1 MTATADP
8 PDRLWN
14 LELTRADGMHGMEG
28 LAGRH
33 GTETIAAR
41 QPVSRTWLPGESPL
55 AMPRQS
61 FTARPANARRT
72 PATSP
77 AHIARRRLI
86 LLAATVSLALLAG
99 WAPFAIYARKGFTGG
114 EIVALGLFGILIAS
128 IACWFSSAF
137 LGFCQRLLRGDRDE
151 LNFPATA
158 PRPTTRTALL
168 MPIYNEDPAGVFERL
183 SRVEADLTAHDAA
196 KAFDIFVLSD
206 TTKEPVAIEEWNA
219 FLHFRARSIC
229 RAYYR
234 RRAENHERKAGN
246 VADWVQRFG
255 GAYESMII
263 FDADSVMSA
272 DTLLQLVGAMER
284 NPQAGLIQTT
294 PAIIEGHSL
303 FARASQFGVRLYGR
317 VAATGLAWWSGSEA
331 SYWGHNAILRVRAFA
346 ECAGLPVLKGPRPFG
361 GNIMSHDVIEAS
373 LIRRGGWG
381 IHVTAALG
389 GSFEQTPPSLAE
401 FMARDRRWCQ
411 GNLQHIPLIF
421 APGLHPV
428 SRLQLVFGV
437 LAYLASP
444 LWLASLVVGMG
455 LQLHGLLG
463 VHDLP
468 TWKSMHAHHPLTA
481 MAFINLVAL
490 VLLMGPKMLG
500 AALVLADRR
509 ERALFGGGK
518 AVLKG
523 ALMEMALSAVIAPIM
538 MVAHT
543 RIIYEA
549 LSGRDSGWST
559 SSRDSDDIAWSDA
572 ARAHRW
578 ELVVGVAFAAALCL
592 RPDLIAWFTP
602 IVAPLLLS
610 TPISVFVSRRAPGV
624 RARAAGFMLTPEERG
639 AVALPPLPP
648 AQPNLVPFV
657 RIPAEDPV
665 LAESETVSET
675 ADLRQAIAV

>member
-1 MTATADP
+1 
-8 PDRLWN
+8 
-14 LELTRADGMHGMEG
+14 MHGMNG

-33 GTETIAAR
+33 GTEPSVGPA
-41 QPVSRTWLPGESPL
+41 PVSRTWLPGESPL

-61 FTARPANARRT
+61 LSRKRGAFTARPANARRT

-77 AHIARRRLI
+77 KGVGLRRLT
-86 LLAATVSLALLAG
+86 LLAATVTLATLAG
-99 WAPFAIYARKGFTGG
+99 WAPFAIYARKGFTGA
-114 EIVALGLFGILIAS
+114 EIAALALFTILIAS

-137 LGFCQRLLRGDRDE
+137 IGFCLRLTRGDRDA
-151 LNFPATA
+151 LNFPAVA
-158 PRPTTRTALL
+158 PKPTTRTALL
-168 MPIYNEDPAGVFERL
+168 MPIYNEDPTGVFERL
-183 SRVEADLTAHDAA
+183 TRIEADLTANDADR
-196 KAFDIFVLSD
+196 AFDIFVLSD
-206 TTKEPVAIEEWNA
+206 TTKEAVALEEWNA

-246 VADWVQRFG
+246 IAEWVQRFG

-263 FDADSVMSA
+263 FDADSIMSA
-272 DTLLQLVGAMER
+272 GTLLRLVGAMER

-294 PAIIEGHSL
+294 PAIIEGDSL

-428 SRLQLVFGV
+428 SRLQLIFGV

-444 LWLASLVVGMG
+444 LWFASLVIGMA

-463 VHDLP
+463 AHDLP

-490 VLLMGPKMLG
+490 VLLMGPKLLG
-500 AALVLADRR
+500 AGLVLADPA

-518 AVLKG
+518 AILKG
-523 ALMEMALSAVIAPIM
+523 ALLEIVLSATIAPIM

-559 SSRDSDDIAWSDA
+559 NARDSHDITWSEA

-578 ELVVGVAFAAALCL
+578 ELIAGVAFSACLCL
-592 RPDLIAWFTP
+592 RPDLIAWFIP
-602 IVAPLLLS
+602 IVLPLLLS
-610 TPISVFVSRRAPGV
+610 TPISVFVSRSAPGI
-624 RARAAGFMLTPEERG
+624 RARAAGYMLTPEERG

-648 AQPNLVPFV
+648 AQDNLVPFV
-657 RIPAEDPV
+657 RVAAEDLVAAQPESAPEPAE
-665 LAESETVSET
+665 
-675 ADLRQAIAV
+675 LRQAIAV

>member
-1 MTATADP
+1 MSG
-8 PDRLWN
+8 
-14 LELTRADGMHGMEG
+14 LEV
-28 LAGRH
+28 RH
-33 GTETIAAR
+33 GT
-41 QPVSRTWLPGESPL
+41 QPFVTPQTVSRTLLPGESPL

-61 FTARPANARRT
+61 FTTRRAVGRT

-77 AHIARRRLI
+77 KNVGLRRLT
-86 LLAATVSLALLAG
+86 LLAATLCLATLAG
-99 WAPFAIYARKGFTGG
+99 WAPFAIYAKKGFTGA
-114 EIVALGLFGILIAS
+114 EIAALGLFAILITS

-137 LGFCQRLLRGDRDE
+137 LGFCVRLARGDRDE
-151 LNFPATA
+151 LNFPAQA

-168 MPIYNEDPAGVFERL
+168 MPVYNEDPRGVFERL
-183 SRVEADLTAHDAA
+183 ARIEADLTAHGAEQ
-196 KAFDIFVLSD
+196 AFDIFVLSD
-206 TTKEPVAIEEWNA
+206 TTKDPIALEEWSS
-219 FLHFRARSIC
+219 FLAFRARSSC

-246 VADWVQRFG
+246 VAEWVQRFG

-263 FDADSVMSA
+263 FDADSVMTA

-294 PAIIEGHSL
+294 PAIIEGDSL

-346 ECAGLPVLKGPRPFG
+346 ECAGLPILKGPRPFG
-361 GNIMSHDVIEAS
+361 GHVMSHDVIEAS
-373 LIRRGGWG
+373 LMRRGGWG
-381 IHVTAALG
+381 VHVTAALG

-428 SRLQLVFGV
+428 SRLQLFFGV

-455 LQLHGLLG
+455 IQLYATLG
-463 VHDLP
+463 VRALP
-468 TWKSMHAHHPLTA
+468 TWQTMHAHHPMTA
-481 MAFINLVAL
+481 MVFISMVSM

-500 AALVLADRR
+500 AALVLANKQ
-509 ERALFGGGK
+509 ERALFGGGRM
-518 AVLKG
+518 VLKG
-523 ALMEMALSAVIAPIM
+523 ALLEMALSATIAPIM

-543 RIIYEA
+543 RIIFEA

-559 SSRDSDDIAWSDA
+559 SARDSHDISWRDA
-572 ARAHRW
+572 AMAHRW
-578 ELVVGVAFAAALCL
+578 ELVVGVVFAACLCL

-602 IVAPLLLS
+602 IVLPLLLS
-610 TPISVFVSRRAPGV
+610 TPISVFVSRSAPGI
-624 RARAAGFMLTPEERG
+624 RARNAGYMLTPEERG
-639 AVALPPLPP
+639 VVALPPLPTVED
-648 AQPNLVPFV
+648 NLVPFV
-657 RIPAEDPV
+657 RVAAEEPVPSSPEPAE
-665 LAESETVSET
+665 
-675 ADLRQAIAV
+675 LRQAIAV

>member
-1 MTATADP
+1 MD
-8 PDRLWN
+8 
-14 LELTRADGMHGMEG
+14 G
-28 LAGRH
+28 LAAR
-33 GTETIAAR
+33 EPAQAR
-41 QPVSRTWLPGESPL
+41 QPATRVWLPGESPL

-61 FTARPANARRT
+61 FTARPAGARRT

-77 AHIARRRLI
+77 AHVARRRLL
-86 LLAATVSLALLAG
+86 LLAATISLALLAG
-99 WAPFAIYARKGFTGG
+99 WAPFSIYAKKGFTGG
-114 EIVALGLFGILIAS
+114 ELLALALFGVLITS

-137 LGFCQRLLRGDRDE
+137 LGFCVRLLRGDRDE
-151 LNFPATA
+151 LNFPAVA
-158 PRPTTRTALL
+158 PKPTTRTALL

-183 SRVEADLTAHDAA
+183 SRIEADLTAHDAA

-234 RRAENHERKAGN
+234 RRVENHERKAGN
-246 VADWVQRFG
+246 VAEWVQRFG

-272 DTLLQLVGAMER
+272 ETLLQLVGAMER

-294 PAIIEGHSL
+294 PAIIEGDSL
-303 FARASQFGVRLYGR
+303 FARASQFGVRLYGK

-346 ECAGLPVLKGPRPFG
+346 ECAGLPVLQGPRPFG

-401 FMARDRRWCQ
+401 FMARDRRWAQ

-455 LQLHGLLG
+455 LQLYGLLG

-468 TWKSMHAHHPLTA
+468 TWKSLHHHQPLTA
-481 MAFINLVAL
+481 MVFISLVSL

-518 AVLKG
+518 TILKG
-523 ALMEMALSAVIAPIM
+523 ALMEMALSATIAPIM

-543 RIIYEA
+543 RIIFEA

-559 SSRDSDDIAWSDA
+559 NSRDSDDISFRDA

-578 ELVVGVAFAAALCL
+578 ELVVGVAFTAALCL
-592 RPDLIAWFTP
+592 RPDLILWFAP
-602 IVAPLLLS
+602 IVLPLLLS

-624 RARAAGFMLTPEERG
+624 KARAAGFMLTPEERG

-657 RIPAEDPV
+657 RAEVEEPAHPAVEGAGEVAAEFSSEPAE
-665 LAESETVSET
+665 
-675 ADLRQAIAV
+675 LRQAIAV

>member
-1 MTATADP
+1 
-8 PDRLWN
+8 
-14 LELTRADGMHGMEG
+14 MHGMNG
-28 LAGRH
+28 LEVRH
-33 GTETIAAR
+33 GTQPFVTP

-61 FTARPANARRT
+61 FTERRETASRT

-77 AHIARRRLI
+77 HNVGLRRLA
-86 LLAATVSLALLAG
+86 LMAATVSLALLAG
-99 WAPFAIYARKGFTGG
+99 LAPWAIYAKKGFTGA
-114 EIVALGLFGILIAS
+114 EIAALSVFAVLITS
-128 IACWFSSAF
+128 IACWFSSA
-137 LGFCQRLLRGDRDE
+137 LIGFCVRLARGNRDE
-151 LNFPATA
+151 FSFPAQA
-158 PRPTTRTALL
+158 PKPTTRTALL
-168 MPIYNEDPAGVFERL
+168 MPIYNEDPSGVFERL
-183 SRVEADLTAHDAA
+183 TRIEADLAAHDADQ
-196 KAFDIFVLSD
+196 AFDIFVLSD
-206 TTKEPVAIEEWNA
+206 TTRHAVAVEEWGA
-219 FLHFRARSIC
+219 FLAFRARSTC

-234 RRAENHERKAGN
+234 RRPENHERKAGN

-263 FDADSVMSA
+263 LDADSVMTA

-284 NPQAGLIQTT
+284 HPQAGLIQTT

-346 ECAGLPVLKGPRPFG
+346 ECAGLPILKGPRPFG
-361 GNIMSHDVIEAS
+361 GHVMSHDVIEAS

-381 IHVTAALG
+381 VHVTAALG

-421 APGLHPV
+421 APGLHMV
-428 SRLQLVFGV
+428 SRMQLFVGV

-444 LWLASLVVGMG
+444 LWFASLVIGMAM
-455 LQLHGLLG
+455 QLHGLLG
-463 VHDLP
+463 VHALP

-481 MAFINLVAL
+481 MVFISLISG

-500 AALVLADRR
+500 AGLVLLDRD
-509 ERALFGGGK
+509 ERAKFGGGK

-523 ALMEMALSAVIAPIM
+523 ALLEMLVSATIAPIM

-543 RIIYEA
+543 RIIFEA

-559 SSRDSDDIAWSDA
+559 NARDSDDISWRDA

-578 ELVVGVAFAAALCL
+578 ELTVGVIFAACLCL

-602 IVAPLLLS
+602 IVLPLLFS
-610 TPISVFVSRRAPGV
+610 TPISVFLSRSAPGV
-624 RARAAGFMLTPEERG
+624 RARAAGYLLTPEERG
-639 AVALPPLPP
+639 VVALPPLPP
-648 AQPNLVPFV
+648 LEDNLVPFV
-657 RIPAEDPV
+657 RIVAEEPGF
-665 LAESETVSET
+665 AASEP

>member
-1 MTATADP
+1 MD
-8 PDRLWN
+8 
-14 LELTRADGMHGMEG
+14 LELASAGGMHGMDG
-28 LAGRH
+28 QTAHH
-33 GTETIAAR
+33 GTEPHAVR
-41 QPVSRTWLPGESPL
+41 PPVTRVWLPGESPL

-61 FTARPANARRT
+61 FKKAAFTARPAATRRT

-77 AHIARRRLI
+77 RTVAKRRLV
-86 LLAATVSLALLAG
+86 LAIATVSLALLAG
-99 WAPFAIYARKGFTGG
+99 YAPFAIYAKKGFTGG
-114 EIVALGLFGILIAS
+114 EVLALSLFAILITS

-137 LGFCQRLLRGDRDE
+137 LGFCLRLRGGDHGG
-151 LNFPATA
+151 LSFPDKA
-158 PRPTTRTALL
+158 PKPTTRTALL

-183 SRVEADLTAHDAA
+183 TRIEADLTANDAD

-206 TTKEPVAIEEWNA
+206 TTKEAVALEEWNA

-234 RRAENHERKAGN
+234 RRPENHERKAGN
-246 VADWVQRFG
+246 VAEWVQRFG

-263 FDADSVMSA
+263 FDADSIMTA
-272 DTLLQLVGAMER
+272 ETLLQLVGGMER

-294 PAIIEGHSL
+294 PAIIEGDSL

-428 SRLQLVFGV
+428 SRLQLIFGV

-444 LWLASLVVGMG
+444 LWLASLVVGMA

-463 VHDLP
+463 PEALP
-468 TWKSMHAHHPLTA
+468 TWKLMHHHNPLTA
-481 MAFINLVAL
+481 MVFISLVSM

-500 AALVLADRR
+500 AALVLADKR

-518 AVLKG
+518 TILKG
-523 ALMEMALSAVIAPIM
+523 ALLEMALSATIAPIM

-543 RIIYEA
+543 RIIFEA

-559 SSRDSDDIAWSDA
+559 NARDSDDISFRDA

-578 ELVVGVAFAAALCL
+578 EMVVGVAFTAALCL
-592 RPDLIAWFTP
+592 RPDLILWFTP
-602 IVAPLLLS
+602 IVLPLLFS
-610 TPISVFVSRRAPGV
+610 TPISVFVSRRAPGI
-624 RARAAGFMLTPEERG
+624 RARANGFMLTPEERG

-657 RIPAEDPV
+657 RIAAEEPIS
-665 LAESETVSET
+665 AQPEPVSEH

>member
-1 MTATADP
+1 
-8 PDRLWN
+8 
-14 LELTRADGMHGMEG
+14 MHGMDG
-28 LAGRH
+28 LTARH
-33 GTETIAAR
+33 AIEPAATR
-41 QPVSRTWLPGESPL
+41 PPVSRTWLPGESPL

-61 FTARPANARRT
+61 FTARRKVGRT

-77 AHIARRRLI
+77 RDVGARRLV
-86 LLAATVSLALLAG
+86 LFAATVVLALLAG
-99 WAPFAIYARKGFTGG
+99 YAPFVIYAKKGFSAA
-114 EIVALGLFGILIAS
+114 EMLALGLFAILITS
-128 IACWFSSAF
+128 IACWFSSA
-137 LGFCQRLLRGDRDE
+137 LIGFVVRMAKGNADA
-151 LNFPATA
+151 LNFPAVA
-158 PRPTTRTALL
+158 PKPTTRTALL
-168 MPIYNEDPAGVFERL
+168 MPIYNEDPEGVFERL
-183 SRVEADLTAHDAA
+183 TRIEADLTAHDAD

-246 VADWVQRFG
+246 IAEWVQRFG

-263 FDADSVMSA
+263 LDADSIMSA
-272 DTLLQLVGAMER
+272 ETLLQLVGAMER

-294 PAIIEGHSL
+294 PAIIGGDSL
-303 FARASQFGVRLYGR
+303 FARASQFGVRLYGK

-346 ECAGLPVLKGPRPFG
+346 ECAGLPVLAGPRPFG
-361 GNIMSHDVIEAS
+361 GNVMSHDVVEAS

-381 IHVTAALG
+381 VHVTAALG

-444 LWLASLVVGMG
+444 LWLGSLVVGMA
-455 LQLHGLLG
+455 LQLHAILG
-463 VHDLP
+463 VQELP
-468 TWKSMHAHHPLTA
+468 TWRSMHGHPPITP
-481 MAFINLVAL
+481 MVFMSFVAV
-490 VLLMGPKMLG
+490 VLLMGPKLLG
-500 AALVLADRR
+500 ATLVLLDKE
-509 ERALFGGGK
+509 ERARFGGTK
-518 AVLKG
+518 MVLKG
-523 ALMEMALSAVIAPIM
+523 VMLEIALSATIAPIM

-559 SSRDSDDIAWSDA
+559 SARDSHDISFREA
-572 ARAHRW
+572 ARLHRW
-578 ELVVGVAFAAALCL
+578 EMVVGVAFAISLCL
-592 RPDLIAWFTP
+592 RPDLIAWFSP
-602 IVAPLLLS
+602 IVLPLLFS
-610 TPISVFVSRRAPGV
+610 TPISVLVSRSAPGV
-624 RARAAGFMLTPEERG
+624 RAREAGYMLTPEERG
-639 AVALPPLPP
+639 AVQLPALPP

-657 RIPAEDPV
+657 RMPAEEPV
-665 LAESETVSET
+665 PTPPEPAE
-675 ADLRQAIAV
+675 LRQAIAV